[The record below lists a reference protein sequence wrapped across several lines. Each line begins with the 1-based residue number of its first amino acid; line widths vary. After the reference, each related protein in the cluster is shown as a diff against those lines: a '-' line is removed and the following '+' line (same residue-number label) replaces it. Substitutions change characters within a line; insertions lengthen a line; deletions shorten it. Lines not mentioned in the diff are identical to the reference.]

1 MTAAITSPALA
12 SQTWFSLV
20 QTVSP
25 QYSGPVYTM
34 SNYDDALPS
43 TIKVGDGASMTF
55 PRNEAYLARV
65 HISAMDHNVFYVP
78 PHWHPAHDELFHVI
92 QGRLEVL
99 IGTEKRVCTPSDG
112 EIRIPKGVIHSLQ
125 AFIGEECIFE
135 ERTEPMDDE
144 KELFFRN
151 SFADGRPPTNVF
163 KTMQIMYYGDMR
175 PVLPGHILWL
185 ENLIV
190 TVIGRYL
197 APLVGY
203 KLKYESLKKL

>member
-1 MTAAITSPALA
+1 
-12 SQTWFSLV
+12 
-20 QTVSP
+20 
-25 QYSGPVYTM
+25 M

-55 PRNEAYLARV
+55 LRNEAYLARV
-65 HISAMDHNVFYVP
+65 HISVISQDEFYVP
-78 PHWHPAHDELFHVI
+78 PHWHPTHDELFHVI

-99 IGTEKRVCTPSDG
+99 IGTEKRVYTPSDG
-112 EIRIPKGVIHSLQ
+112 EIRIPKGVIHSLRG
-125 AFIGEECIFE
+125 FRGEECIFE

-151 SFADGRPPTNVF
+151 FLADGGLPTNVF
-163 KTMQIMYYGDMR
+163 KAMQIMYYGDMR
-175 PVLPGHILWL
+175 PVLPGHMLWL

-203 KLKYESLKKL
+203 KRKYESLKKL